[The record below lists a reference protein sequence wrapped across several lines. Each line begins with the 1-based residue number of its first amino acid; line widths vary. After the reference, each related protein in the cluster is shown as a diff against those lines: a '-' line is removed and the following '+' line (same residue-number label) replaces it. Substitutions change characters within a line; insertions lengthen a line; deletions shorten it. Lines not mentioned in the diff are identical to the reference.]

1 MKASVTRTVYATKN
15 NPKVRASLL
24 RGLGLRGLKPFL
36 KNIANGWW
44 DCKEAA
50 ADWWDL
56 LSTEMPDAR
65 EERGEFRVFMIKPL
79 FDTLGAP
86 SPLPDYETPW
96 DFFLYAETYRKN
108 LLIALGGES

>member
-1 MKASVTRTVYATKN
+1 MYATKN
-15 NPKVRASLL
+15 RTPVGMPTL
-24 RGLGLRGLKPFL
+24 RGLGVRGCRSFF

-44 DCKEAA
+44 DCKEAT

-65 EERGEFRVFMIKPL
+65 EERGEFRVFMIEPL

-96 DFFLYAETYRKN
+96 DAFLYAETYRKN
-108 LLIALGGES
+108 LLIALGGKR